1 MDLKFILYCFLSTV
15 IIFGGSFYY
24 YGNNFEAAAAV
35 YFLGTIVVCI
45 YFGFRWFG
53 TPETKSIG
61 PGTWPPSIN
70 YCPDFLTLTKDA
82 NGLPVCVD
90 MIGVARG
97 GTASNIQVSSGSN
110 NFFKLKESNGKLLST
125 ETLCANAN
133 SMGLTWEGV
142 WTGTTCTGVAP
153 PAPPE

>member
-1 MDLKFILYCFLSTV
+1 MDLKFILYCFLSAV
-15 IIFGGSFYY
+15 IVFGGSFYY

-35 YFLGTIVVCI
+35 YFLGSIVASI
-45 YFGFRWFG
+45 YFAFRWFA
-53 TPETKSIG
+53 TPDTKSVG
-61 PGTWPPSIN
+61 PGMWPPSIN

-97 GTASNIQVSSGSN
+97 GTSNIQVSSGSN
-110 NFFKLKESNGKLLST
+110 NFFNLKNIRGNIT
-125 ETLCANAN
+125 GQDLCDSISAA
-133 SMGLTWEGV
+133 GLTWEGV
-142 WTGTTCTGVAP
+142 RTGTTCTGVAP

>member
-97 GTASNIQVSSGSN
+97 GTSNIQVSSGSN
-110 NFFKLKESNGKLLST
+110 NFFNLKNIRGT
-125 ETLCANAN
+125 ITGQDLCDSISAT
-133 SMGLTWEGV
+133 GLTWEGV
-142 WTGTTCTGVAP
+142 RTGTTCTGVAP
-153 PAPPE
+153 PAPP